1 VKGLTTV
8 QRHPFIRTIALA
20 ALLAGAATPA
30 ASQTAVDEFFIV
42 SSVNPP
48 KQQVV
53 VKRPTE
59 VTQLVFV
66 NAETRYADRNGKAI
80 ALSDLHA
87 GDTVYIREKR
97 DSGGSIAIE
106 IRKGPMTL
114 DELRK
119 RYLHTKE

>member
-1 VKGLTTV
+1 MKGLTTV

-30 ASQTAVDEFFIV
+30 ASQTAEFFIV

>member
-1 VKGLTTV
+1 
-8 QRHPFIRTIALA
+8 
-20 ALLAGAATPA
+20 
-30 ASQTAVDEFFIV
+30 
-42 SSVNPP
+42 
-48 KQQVV
+48 V